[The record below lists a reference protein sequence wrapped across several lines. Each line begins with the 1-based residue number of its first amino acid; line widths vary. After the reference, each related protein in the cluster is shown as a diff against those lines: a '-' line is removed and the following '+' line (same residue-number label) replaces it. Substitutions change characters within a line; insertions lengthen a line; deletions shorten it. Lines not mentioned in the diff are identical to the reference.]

1 MVRDG
6 HQDARWRTHER
17 KGTSNTCAVY
27 RLKASGLHILTK
39 KKKERKSRPYIGHET
54 CSSSSTMHAAVVKM
68 KGKKKGP
75 LQRQRFSC
83 RTISGGRFR
92 MNVVKK
98 KINSRR
104 KRRARSIGGR

>member
-39 KKKERKSRPYIGHET
+39 KEKREKAVPISDMK
-54 CSSSSTMHAAVVKM
+54 HAH
-68 KGKKKGP
+68 
-75 LQRQRFSC
+75 LLLLCTQQ
-83 RTISGGRFR
+83 
-92 MNVVKK
+92 
-98 KINSRR
+98 
-104 KRRARSIGGR
+104 